1 MRNFKIYIC
10 MLLSIV
16 IGGCSNNQDVEPT
29 AKSIRSIDDFA
40 WLGTLHNSF
49 LDSVSRDG
57 HEEGTRT
64 GHTQIDW
71 EQVHIQQVAQAQSLN
86 IEPVYK
92 DILVNSICDTK
103 EFYDTDK
110 LYVSAFPN
118 GNLSEISAQFG
129 RLFHLQVID
138 NFELSILNELVTDTK
153 KNMDGV
159 ITNAQLT
166 ETVDRLC
173 LLWNNKYG
181 LSIKKDGLYSGYIL
195 SIAKASMEWW
205 NDEDIPTRAATEV
218 IGADVAG
225 AIVGAASSAI
235 IQYSTTGKVDAKA
248 VGYSALGGAIT
259 GSTGI
264 VGKVGK
270 LITKFIFG

>member
-1 MRNFKIYIC
+1 M
-10 MLLSIV
+10 
-16 IGGCSNNQDVEPT
+16 
-29 AKSIRSIDDFA
+29 
-40 WLGTLHNSF
+40 
-49 LDSVSRDG
+49 
-57 HEEGTRT
+57 
-64 GHTQIDW
+64 
-71 EQVHIQQVAQAQSLN
+71 
-86 IEPVYK
+86 
-92 DILVNSICDTK
+92 
-103 EFYDTDK
+103 
-110 LYVSAFPN
+110 SAFPN

-138 NFELSILNELVTDTK
+138 NFELSILNELATDTK